1 MFDLRISRVSPIL
14 VGKSW
19 ISIVITAVATL
30 ATAAIG
36 YAQQSYTIG
45 DFESVST
52 IIGQSN
58 GPTFTATAAD
68 PPHVDTNGNYLGM
81 WSDAGDI
88 QRQYFGTDLYD
99 QSLTAEGATHGSTAI
114 LTNAIPPDGGY
125 HHILQ
130 LDSSGNSPTTAA
142 LIHASAMKFDVTFDP
157 AQLPVASTSN
167 TYAFFLAVIQTRA
180 GYVQGKPSYDSFSV
194 MDSTGAVTNQP
205 NYDAGQ
211 YNPADTTDYPAG
223 AKKTIT
229 VTIDFTKDRQNA
241 GSGDT
246 FDPPTWNTYHN
257 QMVTD
262 YNTDAGANDY
272 SNIHILFDA
281 GSGFSAAGVYV
292 DNIRLIEPGDFN
304 QDGSVTTAD
313 IQAGINALANMS
325 SYESANNMKPYDMNL
340 IGDVNGDGKVD
351 NTDIQALISKLATSG
366 GGGSLSVVP
375 EPSTLLLF
383 GFGAAAFGGLVLR
396 AKSQRRAAVGLRSK

>member
-1 MFDLRISRVSPIL
+1 MFDLRISRVSS
-14 VGKSW
+14 VVVEKSRL
-19 ISIVITAVATL
+19 SIVITAVATL

-36 YAQQSYTIG
+36 YAQQGYTIG

-52 IIGQSN
+52 INGQSN

-130 LDSSGNSPTTAA
+130 LDSSGNSPTTTA

-167 TYAFFLAVIQTRA
+167 TYAFFIGVIQTRA
-180 GYVQGKPSYDSFSV
+180 GYFQGKPSYDSFSV
-194 MDSTGAVTNQP
+194 MDSTGAITNQP
-205 NYDAGQ
+205 NYEAGQ
-211 YNPADTTDYPAG
+211 YNPVDTTDYPAG

-229 VTIDFTKDRQNA
+229 VTLDFSKDRPNA

-246 FDPPTWNTYHN
+246 SDPPTWNTYHN

-281 GSGFSAAGVYV
+281 GSGFSAAGIYV
-292 DNIRLIEPGDFN
+292 DNIRLIQPGDFN
-304 QDGSVTTAD
+304 QDGSVTSAD
-313 IQAGINALANMS
+313 VQAGMAALANLS
-325 SYESANNMKPYDMNL
+325 SFESANNMKPYDMNL

-351 NTDIQALISKLATSG
+351 NMDIQALISELATSG
-366 GGGSLSVVP
+366 GGSSLTAVP
-375 EPSTLLLF
+375 EPASFMLFAAGATLMV
-383 GFGAAAFGGLVLR
+383 GGWW
-396 AKSQRRAAVGLRSK
+396 RRNTNRFVAVGD